1 MILKTSCMPLHISL
15 GIGLKI
21 LNLIENEAV
30 AIDCEIKTQNGEQTE
45 EINEL
50 MGNLKQLSLEISSQN
65 DKLSYI
71 NMELEI
77 KQSKLQD
84 FENENV
90 SALHTSGKAFCE
102 KTNKAREI
110 QKQYKALKNNE
121 RCKKKIFMH
130 ANHSMKLFKNS
141 SMQLKDC
148 SKRGSAMSWMK

>member
-1 MILKTSCMPLHISL
+1 MPHHISL

-50 MGNLKQLSLEISSQN
+50 MENLKQLSLEISSQN

-90 SALHTSGKAFCE
+90 SALRKNTSGKAFCE
-102 KTNKAREI
+102 KTNKAKEI
-110 QKQYKALKNNE
+110 EKQYKEFVAEIRDIEK
-121 RCKKKIFMH
+121 
-130 ANHSMKLFKNS
+130 
-141 SMQLKDC
+141 Q
-148 SKRGSAMSWMK
+148 

>member
-1 MILKTSCMPLHISL
+1 M

-30 AIDCEIKTQNGEQTE
+30 AIDCEIKTQNGEQTD

-50 MGNLKQLSLEISSQN
+50 MENLKQLSSEISSQN
-65 DKLSYI
+65 EKLSYI

-84 FENENV
+84 FENEHV
-90 SALHTSGKAFCE
+90 SALRKNTSRKSFCE
-102 KTNKAREI
+102 KTNKA
-110 QKQYKALKNNE
+110 KKYKNSIKNLLLKLGTLKNKE
-121 RCKKKIFMH
+121 RCMKKIFMH

-141 SMQLKDC
+141 SM
-148 SKRGSAMSWMK
+148 